1 MNLED
6 DCTLG
11 ELLGCKGTE
20 LILIYATL
28 ETKNF
33 ATFLKILPK
42 TPFYVR
48 QRPKKFFKKFASERE
63 KTVMTDKITI

>member
-1 MNLED
+1 
-6 DCTLG
+6 LG
-11 ELLGCKGTE
+11 EPSECKGTE

-42 TPFYVR
+42 TPFYMR
-48 QRPKKFFKKFASERE
+48 QRPKKIFKKFASERE